1 MLIYPLPPSLFLP
14 PSSLLPYFYLPP
26 PLQAAEKEERIQ
38 RASTE
43 KVKAVLA
50 ERGDDEEPE
59 PELIAQCINEAR
71 VAEGLLPLPV
81 AGSGVNGVRKIKSL
95 KEDDEEEE
103 GDDETHGGMTSSA
116 PSRAVVGG
124 ISSSVSASAAADL
137 TAATGPSPSP
147 PPPRK
152 VLTCV
157 LFADTNTHV
166 LLTGDDRGRVDVYRV
181 VGLGGGAAEADV
193 YGQHE
198 LLRSVVQTL

>member
-1 MLIYPLPPSLFLP
+1 M
-14 PSSLLPYFYLPP
+14 
-26 PLQAAEKEERIQ
+26 
-38 RASTE
+38 
-43 KVKAVLA
+43 KAILA

-59 PELIAQCINEAR
+59 PELIAQCINDAR

-81 AGSGVNGVRKIKSL
+81 AGNGARNNNNNNAAAHRESKSQ
-95 KEDDEEEE
+95 KEDDEDEG
-103 GDDETHGGMTSSA
+103 GDDSHGG
-116 PSRAVVGG
+116 GG
-124 ISSSVSASAAADL
+124 AAAAAAASMPTRGGGEISLTDSASGADL
-137 TAATGPSPSP
+137 IAATGLPPPP

-198 LLRSVVQTL
+198 LLRSVIQTL